1 MKKVKGLFICSLVL
15 AAATANLFA
24 QEVETE
30 AVAVETEAEVVV
42 EETAD
47 EYAGFGI
54 SISAQMDYTFA
65 EGDDMGEFGLSDGDI
80 VFNYEEEKF
89 YAEVEL
95 EFKSTTYDADT
106 TVTYDTN
113 TLGSSEEETYAS
125 SVESDTDVDYSDILE
140 EMYFAYDFADA
151 FGLKGGKFQTAFAD
165 DWWGGSEMWGIELY
179 GDVSIFGYQ
188 FDVVNGT
195 NNKLVL
201 QPVVTLSPVDI
212 LTLSFD
218 GYIDLDEDTNN
229 ALCASAEVSAGPVWF
244 YADVLYTIDSGD
256 ICSGIE
262 FDYSINDDL
271 AVYVWY
277 DYVGNDDSLTGD
289 DIYDDDDDATI
300 AIDYTALP
308 VNIQPSFT
316 YYLEDSSSWE
326 FTLNFEYDYS
336 L

>member
-24 QEVETE
+24 QE
-30 AVAVETEAEVVV
+30 VETEAEVVV

-65 EGDDMGEFGLSDGDI
+65 EDDEMGEFGLSDGDI
-80 VFNYEEEKF
+80 TLNYEEEKF

-95 EFKSTTYDADT
+95 EFKGISFDGTSTTTAEYGTVPDDTEYSTETST
-106 TVTYDTN
+106 TVDF
-113 TLGSSEEETYAS
+113 
-125 SVESDTDVDYSDILE
+125 SDILE

-165 DWWGGSEMWGIELY
+165 DWWGGDEAWGIELY

-218 GYIDLDEDTNN
+218 GYFDLDEDTNN
-229 ALCASAEVSAGPVWF
+229 ALCASLEVSTDKIWF
-244 YADVLYTIDSGD
+244 YADVDYTIDSGD
-256 ICSGIE
+256 IMSAFE
-262 FDYSINDDL
+262 FDYTIMDGL
-271 AVYVWY
+271 AAYVWY
-277 DYVGNDDSLTGD
+277 DFYSDGD
-289 DIYDDDDDATI
+289 DDITLAL
-300 AIDYTALP
+300 DYTALP
-308 VNIQPSFT
+308 VNFMPYVT